1 MSLDG
6 PRASVPHA
14 DEREGVG
21 RRGGARGAAGRA
33 SKERVQALGRPGAAA
48 DEEHGADEHADHVPE
63 EPIRLDLEDEL
74 VAPRGPRASGHGAL
88 EEDVLR
94 AGGREGTEIVA
105 PDDALGGP
113 TERGGVQG
121 PGMP

>member
-88 EEDVLR
+88 ELR
-94 AGGREGTEIVA
+94 ATPCPEIRPLDQHLRRVHQRQ
-105 PDDALGGP
+105 ALLL
-113 TERGGVQG
+113 R
-121 PGMP
+121 